1 MEVFAVASTT
11 TNLNLKLLGTSL
23 QDKETYFEEWRQDI
37 NGETNDSNMHKI
49 DRAYKTLSDD
59 IDALEQSI
67 ADTIT
72 DEQID
77 ALFE

>member
-1 MEVFAVASTT
+1 MASTT

>member
-1 MEVFAVASTT
+1 MASTT

-59 IDALEQSI
+59 IVALEQSI

-72 DEQID
+72 DGQID

>member
-1 MEVFAVASTT
+1 MSLYCPFSCRRRVTASRGGLALAVSLDGIQPYFALYRGKKS
-11 TNLNLKLLGTSL
+11 
-23 QDKETYFEEWRQDI
+23 R
-37 NGETNDSNMHKI
+37 
-49 DRAYKTLSDD
+49 RAYKTLSDD